1 MKIEVE
7 KRLRDALT
15 ACNKLADLSSGRDY
29 EWYRATE
36 VYRLACERLLEIIGE
51 ALKAALDLDQG
62 LLFAIPE
69 IRSIIGLRNRVIH
82 EYDAVDDLILWTT
95 IEFNIPEL
103 TARLNVLLGSS
114 RSNI

>member
-7 KRLRDALT
+7 KRLRDALS

-29 EWYRATE
+29 EWYRANE
-36 VYRLACERLLEIIGE
+36 IYRLACERLLEIVGE
-51 ALKAALDLDQG
+51 ALKAALDLDHD
-62 LLFAIPE
+62 LLHAIPE
-69 IRSIIGLRNRVIH
+69 IRSAIGLRNRVIH

-103 TARLNVLLGSS
+103 TTRLNILLGGTSV
-114 RSNI
+114 NG